1 MEDIETIHQQ
11 FCEYGQHAKE
21 WLRKCQLLLPLVA
34 KYEIW
39 KKKNFSSI
47 YEYAAKLAGM
57 SRNNVD
63 NCLWVLRK
71 VEDKPALL
79 KVVEDYG
86 IHRVKAVAA
95 LATSEN
101 EDFWAKKAR
110 QMSQHT
116 LETYVRETK
125 QILRA
130 EKNESENIDV
140 SITLKPDLARRVECL
155 KKHGRFQDR
164 FENFIRQFEEEL
176 SKEIPEPVKT
186 LSRHVPAHIERHV
199 EERTSGLC
207 AFPKCKKEATSHHHT
222 QRWALEKVHD
232 PTRLHA
238 LCTEH
243 ERLMHHGLISNE
255 EGPPEGWS
263 IRKEPDRSS
272 PRFWI
277 DQMVS
282 LYR

>member
-1 MEDIETIHQQ
+1 MENIETIHQQ

-57 SRNNVD
+57 SHNSVD
-63 NCLWVLRK
+63 TALWVMKK

-79 KVVEDYG
+79 AMVASHGVSAVRPVANVATQEDQ
-86 IHRVKAVAA
+86 
-95 LATSEN
+95 
-101 EDFWAKKAR
+101 DFWAEKAK

-125 QILRA
+125 SCRA
-130 EKNESENIDV
+130 AKTQSESLDV
-140 SITLKPDLARRVECL
+140 NITLKAGLARRVECL
-155 KKHGRFQDR
+155 KKHGRFQER

-176 SKEIPEPVKT
+176 AKEIPESVKT
-186 LSRHVPAHIERHV
+186 LSRHIPKHIERHV

-207 AFPKCKKEATSHHHT
+207 AFPKCKKEATSFHHT
-222 QRWALEKVHD
+222 QRWVLEKVHD

-243 ERLMHHGLISNE
+243 ERLMHHGLIDNE

-263 IRKEPDRSS
+263 IRKEPDLSS